1 MYSKY
6 SINMI
11 ALQYMFP
18 QNFRKNDMG
27 KGNGAQSLRS
37 RMRYTS
43 SMSSPSRTTC
53 ASLSYCSSR

>member
-18 QNFRKNDMG
+18 QNFRKNVMR
-27 KGNGAQSLRS
+27 KGAQSFRS

>member
-18 QNFRKNDMG
+18 QNFRKNDMR
-27 KGNGAQSLRS
+27 KGAQSRRS
-37 RMRYTS
+37 RIRYTS

>member
-11 ALQYMFP
+11 AWQYMFP
-18 QNFRKNDMG
+18 QNSRKNDLG
-27 KGNGAQSLRS
+27 KGAQSLRS

>member
-11 ALQYMFP
+11 AWQYMFP
-18 QNFRKNDMG
+18 QNFRKNDIMR
-27 KGNGAQSLRS
+27 KGAQSLRS

>member
-6 SINMI
+6 SISMI

-18 QNFRKNDMG
+18 QNFRKNDMR
-27 KGNGAQSLRS
+27 KGSQSLRS

>member
-18 QNFRKNDMG
+18 QNFRKNDMR
-27 KGNGAQSLRS
+27 KGAQSLRS

-43 SMSSPSRTTC
+43 SMSSPSRTTR

>member
-1 MYSKY
+1 MYNKH
-6 SINMI
+6 SIKMI

-18 QNFRKNDMG
+18 QNFRKNDMQ
-27 KGNGAQSLRS
+27 KGAQSRRS

-43 SMSSPSRTTC
+43 SISSPSRTTF

>member
-18 QNFRKNDMG
+18 QNLRKSDLG
-27 KGNGAQSLRS
+27 KGAQSLRS

>member
-18 QNFRKNDMG
+18 QNFRKNDMR
-27 KGNGAQSLRS
+27 KGVQSLRS

>member
-6 SINMI
+6 SIYMI

-18 QNFRKNDMG
+18 QNFRKSDMR
-27 KGNGAQSLRS
+27 KGAQSLRS

>member
-6 SINMI
+6 SIYMI

-18 QNFRKNDMG
+18 QNFRKNDMR
-27 KGNGAQSLRS
+27 KSAQSLRS

-53 ASLSYCSSR
+53 ASFSYCSSR

>member
-18 QNFRKNDMG
+18 QNFRKNDMR
-27 KGNGAQSLRS
+27 KGPQSLRS